1 MTHAIPSPARKFWP
15 VLAGV
20 ALIAFSGCTATR
32 TQKSVGETIDDGA
45 ITTQV
50 KAALIADSE
59 TEARNIN
66 VDTRRGVVQLN
77 GFVVSDAGRRQATQV
92 ARNVSGVTSVENNLV
107 LKGEARTPGTVID
120 DGMITTQVKAAL
132 AGSPVTNAFQIKVET
147 HDGIVQLGGW
157 VNQRTER
164 DEAVKLA
171 RAITGVN
178 SVQDNLDV
186 KK

>member
-1 MTHAIPSPARKFWP
+1 MHSPSLKPLRKLWP
-15 VLAGV
+15 VAASVTL
-20 ALIAFSGCTATR
+20 LAFSGCAVSR
-32 TQKSVGETIDDGA
+32 TQKTVGETIDDGA

-77 GFVVSDAGRRQATQV
+77 GFVVSDVGRKHATQV
-92 ARNVSGVTSVENNLV
+92 ARNVRGVTSVENNLE
-107 LKGEARTPGTVID
+107 LKGEVRTPGTVID
-120 DGMITTQVKAAL
+120 DGMITTKVKASL
-132 AGSPVTNAFQIKVET
+132 ADSPVTNAFQIKVET

-157 VNQRTER
+157 VNQRAER

-171 RAITGVN
+171 RAVTGVN
-178 SVQDNLDV
+178 SVQDNLDI